1 LRIEIS
7 NSSLFKIRNPQS
19 AIRNEEFFMYHNL
32 FSPIR
37 INTLEIKNRIAYP
50 SLGLLYSTDGKL
62 NDRYY
67 NYFQE
72 RAYGG
77 VGLVT
82 VGPVGVDFIG
92 SGAIALSLANDDAIV
107 DFQKL
112 TGIIKDGGARAWV
125 QLFHAGAY
133 SHPMFV
139 EGQQPIAPSAVY
151 SRYSQTTPREMTLE
165 DIHQVQD
172 AFVRA
177 AERAQAAGFDG
188 VEILASA
195 GYLITQF
202 LSPRTNQRTDDYG
215 GSFENRVRF
224 ARELIESMR
233 ARLGPEYPLTIRMA
247 GNDFVR
253 DSNTDTETP
262 EFAKVYEQAGVD
274 AINVT
279 GGWHESRVPQLPM
292 HLPRSAFAFL
302 ALNIKKAVSVPIIAS
317 NRISDPDTAD
327 QVIKDGYADMV
338 NLGRVLI
345 ADPQWPQKAFEG
357 KVDEIRPCVG
367 CSQGCTDE
375 VFNGRPVF
383 CVGNA
388 RAGFE
393 GERQILKTEDPKN
406 VMIVGAGAGG
416 LEAAVTAAMRGHQV
430 EVYEKDSDIGGQL
443 WIAGAPPHKQE
454 MLEFIRY
461 YRSLID
467 KYQIPLH
474 LNATVDTDVVKK
486 QNPDYIILAE
496 GAQPV
501 LPEID
506 GYDDPCVYSAWQVL
520 KGNPVLGKS
529 VAVIGGGSVGLETA
543 LFIAAKG
550 TLTPETLHFLFAY
563 EAVSNERLRELMFQG
578 SSRVTVFEMLP
589 KIGKDVGKSTKWIL
603 FDNLKRY
610 KVSVKTST
618 TVTSIRKGTVKF
630 QKDGQEKQMQFDNVV
645 LASGTQSVPG
655 LSAEIKKLGV
665 PFATVGDGVR
675 PGKLNEAIHGGF
687 LAAINI

>member
-1 LRIEIS
+1 
-7 NSSLFKIRNPQS
+7 
-19 AIRNEEFFMYHNL
+19 MYRYL
-32 FSPIR
+32 FSSIR

-50 SLGLLYSTDGKL
+50 SLGLLYSRDGKL
-62 NDRYY
+62 NGRYF

-72 RAYGG
+72 RANGG
-77 VGLVT
+77 AGLVT

-92 SGAIALSLANDDAIV
+92 SGAIALSLAHDEAML
-107 DFQKL
+107 DFRKL
-112 TGIIKDGGARAWV
+112 SGIIKDGGARAWV

-139 EGQQPIAPSAVY
+139 DGQQPIAPSAVY
-151 SRYSQTTPREMTLE
+151 SRYSQTTPREMTVE
-165 DIHQVQD
+165 DIHQVQE
-172 AFVRA
+172 AFAQA
-177 AERAQAAGFDG
+177 AERAKAAGFDG

-224 ARELIESMR
+224 PRELIELVR
-233 ARLGPEYPLTIRMA
+233 KRLGSDYPLTIRMA

-253 DSNTDTETP
+253 DSNTDADTP
-262 EFAKVYEQAGVD
+262 EFARVYEQVGAD

-279 GGWHESRVPQLPM
+279 GGWHESRIPQLPM

-317 NRISDPDTAD
+317 NRISDPNSAE
-327 QVIKDGYADMV
+327 QIIKDGYADMV

-393 GERQILKTEDPKN
+393 GERQLLKTDDPQK
-406 VMIVGAGAGG
+406 VMVVGAGAGG
-416 LEAAVTAAMRGHQV
+416 LEAAVTAAICGHQV
-430 EVYEKDSDIGGQL
+430 DVYEKDSDIGGQL

-454 MLEFIRY
+454 ILEFIRY
-461 YRSLID
+461 YRAQIN
-467 KYQIPLH
+467 KHQIPLH
-474 LNATVDTDVVKK
+474 LNTTVDTHVVKK

-496 GAQPV
+496 GAEPL
-501 LPEID
+501 LPQID

-520 KGNPVLGKS
+520 KGNPLLGKS

-550 TLTPETLHFLFAY
+550 TITPETLHFLFAY
-563 EAVSNERLRELMFQG
+563 EAVSPERLRKLMFQG
-578 SSRVTVFEMLP
+578 SSKVTVFEMLP
-589 KIGKDVGKSTKWIL
+589 RIGQDVGKSTRWIL
-603 FDNLKRY
+603 FDNLKRF
-610 KVSVKTST
+610 KVSVKTGT

-630 QKDGQEKQMQFDNVV
+630 KKDDKEEEMQFDHVV
-645 LASGTQSVPG
+645 LASGSQSVPG
-655 LSAEIKKLGV
+655 LSAKVKKLGI
-665 PFATVGDGVR
+665 PFATVGDGIR

-687 LAAINI
+687 LAAVNI

>member
-1 LRIEIS
+1 
-7 NSSLFKIRNPQS
+7 
-19 AIRNEEFFMYHNL
+19 MYRNL

-139 EGQQPIAPSAVY
+139 GGQQPIAPSAVY

-165 DIHQVQD
+165 DINQVQD

-215 GSFENRVRF
+215 GCFENRVRF

-233 ARLGPEYPLTIRMA
+233 ARLGPVYPLTIRMA

-375 VFNGRPVF
+375 IFNGRPVF

-589 KIGKDVGKSTKWIL
+589 RIGKDVGKSTKWIL

>member
-1 LRIEIS
+1 MYRYFF
-7 NSSLFKIRNPQS
+7 SSIQ
-19 AIRNEEFFMYHNL
+19 
-32 FSPIR
+32 
-37 INTLEIKNRIAYP
+37 INRLEIKNRVAYP
-50 SLGLLYSTDGKL
+50 SLGLLYSKNGKL
-62 NDRYY
+62 NDRYF
-67 NYFQE
+67 NYFKE
-72 RAYGG
+72 RANGG
-77 VGLVT
+77 AGLVT

-92 SGAIALSLANDDAIV
+92 SGAIALSLANDDAIS
-107 DFQKL
+107 DFKKL

-139 EGQQPIAPSAVY
+139 DGQQPIAPSAVY

-165 DIHQVQD
+165 DIHQVQA
-172 AFVRA
+172 AFARA
-177 AERAQAAGFDG
+177 AERAKEAGFDG
-188 VEILASA
+188 IEILASA

-202 LSPRTNQRTDDYG
+202 LSPRTNKRSDDYG

-224 ARELIESMR
+224 PRELIER
-233 ARLGPEYPLTIRMA
+233 VRQCLGSAVPLTVRMA

-262 EFAKVYEQAGVD
+262 EFAKIYEQAGVD

-292 HLPRSAFAFL
+292 HLPRAAFAFL

-317 NRISDPDTAD
+317 NRISDPESAERI
-327 QVIKDGYADMV
+327 IKDGYADMV

-345 ADPQWPQKAFEG
+345 ADPEWPRKAFEG
-357 KVDEIRPCVG
+357 RVNEIRPCVG

-393 GERQILKTEDPKN
+393 GERQLLKTDNPKK

-416 LEAAVTAAMRGHQV
+416 LEAAITAAMRGHQV
-430 EVYEKDSDIGGQL
+430 EIYEKDSDIGGQL

-454 MLEFIRY
+454 ILEFIRY
-461 YRSLID
+461 YRAQLN
-467 KYQIPLH
+467 KHQIPLH
-474 LNATVDTDVVKK
+474 LNTAVDSEVIQK

-496 GAQPV
+496 GAQPL
-501 LPEID
+501 LPPID
-506 GYDDPCVYSAWQVL
+506 GYDDSCVYSAWQVL

-543 LFIAAKG
+543 VFIAAKG
-550 TLTPETLHFLFAY
+550 TITPETLHFLFAY
-563 EAVSNERLRELMFQG
+563 EAVSPERLRELMFQG
-578 SSRVTVFEMLP
+578 SSKVTVFEMLP
-589 KIGKDVGKSTKWIL
+589 KIGQDVGKSTRWIL

-610 KVSVKTST
+610 KISVKTGAR
-618 TVTSIRKGTVKF
+618 VTSIRDGIVKF
-630 QKDGQEKQMQFDNVV
+630 EKEGQEEQMQFDNVI
-645 LASGTQSVPG
+645 LASGSQSVPG
-655 LSAEIKKLGV
+655 ISADIKKMGY
-665 PFATVGDGVR
+665 PFATVGDGLR
-675 PGKLNEAIHGGF
+675 AGKLNDAIHGGF
-687 LAAINI
+687 LAAMNI

>member
-1 LRIEIS
+1 MFR
-7 NSSLFKIRNPQS
+7 
-19 AIRNEEFFMYHNL
+19 YL

-37 INTLEIKNRIAYP
+37 INTLKIKNRIAYP

-62 NDRYY
+62 NDRYF

-72 RAYGG
+72 RANGG
-77 VGLVT
+77 AGVVT

-112 TGIIKDGGARAWV
+112 TGIIKAGGARAWI

-133 SHPMFV
+133 SHPMFI

-151 SRYSQTTPREMTLE
+151 SRYSQTTPREMTPE
-165 DIHQVQD
+165 DIHQVQN

-177 AERAQAAGFDG
+177 AERAQAADFDG
-188 VEILASA
+188 IEILASA

-215 GSFENRVRF
+215 GCFENRVRF
-224 ARELIESMR
+224 PRELIEMMR
-233 ARLGPEYPLTIRMA
+233 KRLGPQYPLTIRMA
-247 GNDFVR
+247 GNDFVKG
-253 DSNTDTETP
+253 SNTDTEMP

-317 NRISDPDTAD
+317 NRISDPDSAE
-327 QVIKDGYADMV
+327 QIIKDGFADMV
-338 NLGRVLI
+338 NLGRILI

-357 KVDEIRPCVG
+357 KVDEIRPCEG
-367 CSQGCTDE
+367 CSQGCTDQ

-393 GERQILKTEDPKN
+393 GERQLLKADNPKN

-416 LEAAVTAAMRGHQV
+416 LEAAVTAAMCGHQV

-443 WIAGAPPHKQE
+443 WIAGAPPHKKE
-454 MLEFIRY
+454 ILEFIRY
-461 YRSLID
+461 YRSLIN

-496 GAQPV
+496 GAQPL

-506 GYDDPCVYSAWQVL
+506 GYDDPGIHTAWQVL

-550 TLTPETLHFLFAY
+550 TITPETLHFLFAY

-578 SSRVTVFEMLP
+578 SSQVTVFEMLP
-589 KIGKDVGKSTKWIL
+589 RIGQDVGKSTRWIL

-610 KVSVKTST
+610 KVSVKTGT
-618 TVTSIRKGTVKF
+618 KVTSIRSGMVKF
-630 QKDGQEKQMQFDNVV
+630 QKDRQENQMQFDNVV
-645 LASGTQSVPG
+645 LASGTRSVSG
-655 LSAEIKKLGV
+655 LSAEIKKLGI

-687 LAAINI
+687 LAAMNI